1 MVSEALDDLF
11 QLKVLY
17 EGIKGAITMT
27 NFGTAIAKANISCET
42 GKYLFDELREAQKK
56 LVLVGDLHLLYLI
69 TPHAIAE
76 SIRPVE
82 EVVSSVYSSLT
93 PKELYVAS
101 CLGLTEVVIARL
113 MMGRSPP
120 KQTPTRVLEKFFT
133 CLVLYQLWKGNSLLT
148 VANRFRV
155 DRGVVHNLLAQTT
168 SYASSVIRFCDSIE
182 SLWPFAKLLSV
193 FPDRLSYCCSAD
205 LLPLM
210 ELPAVKLGRA
220 KQLYRAG
227 FKTVLSIAK
236 ADPHQ
241 LKNCIL
247 HLPLKQATQLINVAK
262 LMVRTKFESLQEEAE
277 MYSWI
282 QLCDRFS
289 AEYRAVQQRGERFD
303 RDRIT
308 RDVLSWQPAIF
319 QEMVADI
326 VVVDPSVQHQSVI
339 VNPRTGENAS
349 PVKHAPDNESSRLSR
364 LAERCWAPLAIV
376 YDPLRAGSIDSTD
389 TIPHDRAIIR
399 AQNADFRP
407 NQRIAGRPECT
418 IFVGRLAQTTS
429 AETLRKEFRRYG
441 RVVGATVVEDII
453 TGRSRGYGFVEYAT
467 ESEASIAYKSAH
479 KSWLD
484 GSRIFVDM
492 ECGRVLPGW
501 VPRRLGKFRAR
512 ERNELL
518 VSWGKLSLK
527 NSYVPVRTCAKYT
540 WSSERRKAKHR
551 MRGGQPLPS
560 YPGMKSGVDVYCT
573 SLGDANEGVCLSWG
587 LLQKHGVEIAADL
600 PAERQ
605 LWFLR
610 LTARLYKALTG
621 PLHDFSGMDFKFSR
635 VNYKSLDGLL
645 NQEDRPAFSIDQTN
659 IDPIELY
666 KLNAYGM
673 VKYAVGED
681 FAPDALQKRKKRYAM

>member
-277 MYSWI
+277 LYSWI

-289 AEYRAVQQRGERFD
+289 AEYRAVQKRGERFD

-326 VVVDPSVQHQSVI
+326 VAD
-339 VNPRTGENAS
+339 
-349 PVKHAPDNESSRLSR
+349 APDNESSRLSR

-407 NQRIAGRPECT
+407 NQRIPGRPECT

-429 AETLRKEFRRYG
+429 AETLRK
-441 RVVGATVVEDII
+441 V
-453 TGRSRGYGFVEYAT
+453 
-467 ESEASIAYKSAH
+467 
-479 KSWLD
+479 
-484 GSRIFVDM
+484 
-492 ECGRVLPGW
+492 
-501 VPRRLGKFRAR
+501 
-512 ERNELL
+512 RN
-518 VSWGKLSLK
+518 
-527 NSYVPVRTCAKYT
+527 NP
-540 WSSERRKAKHR
+540 
-551 MRGGQPLPS
+551 PS
-560 YPGMKSGVDVYCT
+560 VHGM
-573 SLGDANEGVCLSWG
+573 
-587 LLQKHGVEIAADL
+587 I
-600 PAERQ
+600 
-605 LWFLR
+605 
-610 LTARLYKALTG
+610 
-621 PLHDFSGMDFKFSR
+621 
-635 VNYKSLDGLL
+635 
-645 NQEDRPAFSIDQTN
+645 
-659 IDPIELY
+659 
-666 KLNAYGM
+666 
-673 VKYAVGED
+673 
-681 FAPDALQKRKKRYAM
+681 